1 VARRP
6 RRSRRRRRD
15 ERGKRLARAR
25 AQSAGACVPRRRGA
39 FPPWGTGRFQAG
51 TRGLAGELVAA
62 LRPESCREPAVT
74 GAPQTVGSGERATAA
89 LLLELARSDFSE
101 SPEEGEAIRH
111 LLERRF
117 GLRDEALDSLIED
130 AQRRA
135 DTAVSLHEFT
145 HRLNR
150 ELPEED
156 KLAII
161 EMLWRVSHADGRIDK
176 HEEHLIRR
184 VAGLLHVS

>member
-1 VARRP
+1 MIA
-6 RRSRRRRRD
+6 S
-15 ERGKRLARAR
+15 
-25 AQSAGACVPRRRGA
+25 
-39 FPPWGTGRFQAG
+39 
-51 TRGLAGELVAA
+51 
-62 LRPESCREPAVT
+62 LRKLFGREPPVT
-74 GAPQTVGSGERATAA
+74 GVLETREPLELATAA

-101 SPEEGEAIRH
+101 SPEEVEAIRH

-117 GLRDEALDSLIED
+117 ALSGERLDELIKE

-145 HRLNR
+145 HRLNQ

-156 KLAII
+156 KLAIV

-176 HEEHLIRR
+176 HEEHLVRR
-184 VAGLLHVS
+184 IAGLLHISDRDRVRLKLKVVVGD